1 MRTDLKC
8 WYVVVNNM
16 LLIIK
21 IIVNNM
27 FVPVVFFYGDNVT
40 CNALN
45 AVPVLLFG
53 SVFLF

>member
-27 FVPVVFFYGDNVT
+27 FVPVVFFM
-40 CNALN
+40 AIMLH
-45 AVPVLLFG
+45 AML
-53 SVFLF
+53 